1 MNLTAQLKVLS
12 QDDMNVIHEKVIE
25 LLGKKGIVFQ
35 TNDAVETFRQH
46 GAKIEDHTVYMP
58 KEMVEKALKQC
69 PSSFLLEAMDSQY
82 NVTVGD
88 GLLIHP
94 AGGEVFIEDYET
106 GRRAPTLE
114 DFGNL
119 QKIYQSCANIDIGGY
134 QPLSL
139 GDVAENVK
147 GLYCMLQS
155 FRHCSKPLLSPME
168 LDTVKQK
175 EECLEIFNVAYGKDH
190 YIEDHYLTWHAV
202 CPNSPYFYSDFACEG
217 IKVYA
222 EHNQPVIIV
231 SAPMTGIT
239 SPVYLFSTVI
249 LSLAEM
255 IAGLVYAQL
264 IRPGVPVVLSASLT
278 YGNMRYA
285 TWECASPDTALM
297 LCASI
302 QMFRDFYH
310 LPARAQTGVTSS
322 KCIDYQAGMETMQSF
337 LTSALAG
344 VNLTS
349 QSAGTLA
356 NLMTTSLEKTVLD
369 DELIGRVRYILKGMD
384 TSETAIGMKDLM
396 EAAPCQDF
404 MTAESTLS
412 HFRDGWQ
419 PTISDW
425 RSSEGWEQDGKK
437 DVAAM
442 AHQKVQEILANAPQ
456 TLLSGDQEKD
466 IRHYIQTIENN
477 K

>member
-1 MNLTAQLKVLS
+1 MNLAAQLKVLS
-12 QDDMNVIHEKVIE
+12 PEDMNMIHEKVLE

-35 TNDAVETFRQH
+35 SDDAVETFRRH
-46 GAKIEDHTVYMP
+46 GAKTEDHTVYIP
-58 KEMVEKALKQC
+58 KEIVEKALKQC
-69 PSSFLLEAMDSQY
+69 PSSFLLEAMDPKY
-82 NVTVGD
+82 NVTVGE

-94 AGGEVFIEDYET
+94 AGGEVFIEDYNQ
-106 GRRAPTLE
+106 GRRAPTLK
-114 DFGNL
+114 DFANL
-119 QKIYQSCANIDIGGY
+119 QKLYQACENIDIGGY
-134 QPLSL
+134 QPLSP
-139 GDVAENVK
+139 GDVAEEVK

-175 EECLEIFNVAYGKDH
+175 EECLEIFNVAYGKEN
-190 YIEDHYLTWHAV
+190 YIENHYLTWHAV

-222 EHNQPVIIV
+222 EHHQPVIIV

-239 SPVYLFSTVI
+239 SPVYLLSAVI

-264 IRPGVPVVLSASLT
+264 ITSGVPVVLSASLT

-285 TWECASPDTALM
+285 TWECAAPDTALM

-302 QMFRDFYH
+302 QMFRDFYR
-310 LPARAQTGVTSS
+310 LPARAQTGVTSA
-322 KCIDYQAGMETMQSF
+322 KCIDYQAGMETMQSL

-349 QSAGTLA
+349 QSVGTLA
-356 NLMTTSLEKTVLD
+356 NLMTTSLKKTVLD

-384 TSETAIGMKDLM
+384 TSTQAAGMEDLIKA
-396 EAAPCQDF
+396 EPCQDF
-404 MTAESTLS
+404 MTAESTLL

-419 PTISDW
+419 PTVSDW
-425 RSSEGWEQDGKK
+425 RSSESWEQDGRK
-437 DVAAM
+437 DAAAA
-442 AHQKVQEILANAPQ
+442 AHEKVEKILGEAPE
-456 TLLSGDQEKD
+456 TLLSEDQEKD
-466 IRHYIQTIENN
+466 LLRYIHTIENN
-477 K
+477 

>member
-1 MNLTAQLKVLS
+1 MNLAAQLKVLS
-12 QDDMNVIHEKVIE
+12 QEDMNMIHEKVLE

-35 TNDAVETFRQH
+35 SDDAVETFRRH
-46 GAKIEDHTVYMP
+46 GAKTEDHTVYIP
-58 KEMVEKALKQC
+58 KEIVEKALKQC
-69 PSSFLLEAMDSQY
+69 PSSFLLEAMDPKY
-82 NVTVGD
+82 NVTVGE

-94 AGGEVFIEDYET
+94 AGGEVFIEDYNQ
-106 GRRAPTLE
+106 GRRAPTLK
-114 DFGNL
+114 DFANL
-119 QKIYQSCANIDIGGY
+119 QKLYQACENIDIGGY
-134 QPLSL
+134 QPLSP
-139 GDVAENVK
+139 GDVAEEVK

-175 EECLEIFNVAYGKDH
+175 EECLEIFNVAYGKEN
-190 YIEDHYLTWHAV
+190 YIENHYLTWHAV
-202 CPNSPYFYSDFACEG
+202 CPNSPYFYSDFAREG

-222 EHNQPVIIV
+222 EHHQPVIIV

-239 SPVYLFSTVI
+239 SPVYLLSAVI

-264 IRPGVPVVLSASLT
+264 ITSGVPVVLSASLT

-285 TWECASPDTALM
+285 TWECAAPDTALM

-302 QMFRDFYH
+302 QMFRDFYR
-310 LPARAQTGVTSS
+310 LPARAQTGVTSA
-322 KCIDYQAGMETMQSF
+322 KCIDYQAGMETMQSL

-349 QSAGTLA
+349 QSVGTLA

-384 TSETAIGMKDLM
+384 TSTQAAGMEDLM
-396 EAAPCQDF
+396 KAEPCQDF
-404 MTAESTLS
+404 MTAESTLL

-419 PTISDW
+419 PTVSDW
-425 RSSEGWEQDGKK
+425 RSSESWEQDGRK
-437 DVAAM
+437 DAAAA
-442 AHQKVQEILANAPQ
+442 AHEKVEKILGEAPE
-456 TLLSGDQEKD
+456 TLLSEDQEKD
-466 IRHYIQTIENN
+466 LLRYIHTIENN
-477 K
+477 

>member
-1 MNLTAQLKVLS
+1 MNLAAQLKVLS
-12 QDDMNVIHEKVIE
+12 TEDMQKIHEKVLE
-25 LLGKKGIVFQ
+25 LLSKKGMVFQ
-35 TNDAVETFRQH
+35 SDEAVETFRRH
-46 GAKIEDHTVYMP
+46 GAKIEDHTVCIS
-58 KEMVEKALKQC
+58 KEMAEQALKQC
-69 PSSFLLEAMDSQY
+69 PSSFLLEAMDPKY

-94 AGGEVFIEDYET
+94 AGGEVFIEDYEK
-106 GRRAPTLE
+106 GRRGPTLK
-114 DFGNL
+114 DFTDL
-119 QKIYQSCANIDIGGY
+119 QKIYQACENIDIGGY
-134 QPLSL
+134 QPLSP
-139 GDVAENVK
+139 GDVAEEVK

-175 EECLEIFNVAYGKDH
+175 EDCLRIFNVAYGKEN
-190 YIEDHYLTWHAV
+190 YMEDHYLTWHAV
-202 CPNSPYFYSDFACEG
+202 CPNSPCFYSDFACEG

-239 SPVYLFSTVI
+239 APVYLLSAVV

-285 TWECASPDTALM
+285 TWECAAPDTALM

-310 LPARAQTGVTSS
+310 LPARAQTGVTSA
-322 KCIDYQAGMETMQSF
+322 KCIDYQAGMETMQSL

-349 QSAGTLA
+349 QSVGTLA

-369 DELIGRVRYILKGMD
+369 DELIGRVRCILKGMD
-384 TSETAIGMKDLM
+384 TSEEAFGMSDLM
-396 EAAPCQDF
+396 AAEPCQDF
-404 MTAESTLS
+404 MTAESTLI

-419 PTISDW
+419 PTVSDW
-425 RSSEGWEQDGKK
+425 RSSESWEQDGKK
-437 DVAAM
+437 DAKAVA
-442 AHQKVQEILANAPQ
+442 HEKVQKILAEAPE
-456 TLLSGDQEKD
+456 TLLSEDQEKD
-466 IRHYIQTIENN
+466 LRHYIKTIGN

>member
-1 MNLTAQLKVLS
+1 MNLAAQLKVLS
-12 QDDMNVIHEKVIE
+12 PEDMNMIHEKVLE

-35 TNDAVETFRQH
+35 SDDAVETFRRH
-46 GAKIEDHTVYMP
+46 GAKTEDHTVYIP
-58 KEMVEKALKQC
+58 KEIVEKALKQC
-69 PSSFLLEAMDSQY
+69 PSSFLLEAMDPKY
-82 NVTVGD
+82 NVTVGE

-94 AGGEVFIEDYET
+94 AGGEVFIEDYNQ
-106 GRRAPTLE
+106 GRRAPTLK
-114 DFGNL
+114 DFANL
-119 QKIYQSCANIDIGGY
+119 QKLYQACENIDIGGY
-134 QPLSL
+134 QPLSP
-139 GDVAENVK
+139 GNVAEEVK

-175 EECLEIFNVAYGKDH
+175 EECLEIFNVAYGKEN
-190 YIEDHYLTWHAV
+190 YIENHYLTWHAV

-222 EHNQPVIIV
+222 EHHQPVIIV

-239 SPVYLFSTVI
+239 SPVYLLSAVI

-264 IRPGVPVVLSASLT
+264 ITSGVPVVLSASLT

-285 TWECASPDTALM
+285 TWECAAPDTALM

-302 QMFRDFYH
+302 QMFRDFYR
-310 LPARAQTGVTSS
+310 LPARAQTGVTSA
-322 KCIDYQAGMETMQSF
+322 KCIDYQAGMETMQSL

-349 QSAGTLA
+349 QSVGTLA

-384 TSETAIGMKDLM
+384 TSTQAAGMEDLM
-396 EAAPCQDF
+396 KAEPCQDF
-404 MTAESTLS
+404 MTAESTLL

-419 PTISDW
+419 PTVSDW
-425 RSSEGWEQDGKK
+425 RSSESWEQDGRK
-437 DVAAM
+437 DAAAA
-442 AHQKVQEILANAPQ
+442 AHEKVEKILGEAPE
-456 TLLSGDQEKD
+456 TLLSEDQEKD
-466 IRHYIQTIENN
+466 LLRYIHTIENN
-477 K
+477 